1 MKTLLTITR
10 KTSLGIF
17 LTLMATFAL
26 SPVQAQ
32 TGNVGSSDVAQ
43 NERTIKGIISDESG
57 PLENV
62 NILLKSTEI
71 GTSTNSKGE
80 FTFPKLL
87 KTGDVLLISYL
98 GYETQETTIRDN
110 INFLNLVLTEDLIE
124 FSGALNSDK
133 PYKTKRSN

>member
-17 LTLMATFAL
+17 LTLIATIAL
-26 SPVQAQ
+26 NPLQAQ
-32 TGNVGSSDVAQ
+32 TGNAGSSDVAQ
-43 NERTIKGIISDESG
+43 NERTIKGIISDERG

-62 NILLKSTEI
+62 NILLKSTKI
-71 GTSTNSKGE
+71 GTSTNNKGE
-80 FTFPKLL
+80 FTFPKTL

-110 INFLNLVLTEDLIE
+110 TNFLRLVLTEDLIE

-133 PYKTKRSN
+133 PYKSKRN

>member
-17 LTLMATFAL
+17 LTLMATFTL
-26 SPVQAQ
+26 SPVQGQ